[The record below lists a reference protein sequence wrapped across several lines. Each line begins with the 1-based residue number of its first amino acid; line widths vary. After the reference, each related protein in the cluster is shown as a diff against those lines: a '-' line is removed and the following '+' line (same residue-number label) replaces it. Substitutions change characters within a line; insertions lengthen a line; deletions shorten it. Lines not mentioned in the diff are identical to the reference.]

1 MGSAALEPLA
11 KSAIEAALNNNWKEA
26 VGLNLS
32 LLKLYPQDVETLNR
46 LARAFLESGKI
57 NKARSTYK
65 RVLSIDPY
73 NSIANRNL
81 KKLTELKLKDL
92 RSQPNLQTQNGAPVA
107 DIFLEEPGK
116 TKILKVIGNHS
127 TSRRIATLRTADPVT
142 LKGKYNRVLVLNLR
156 GQIIGELE
164 EEWGKKISKVIRFG
178 SKFEALVI
186 SVSAE
191 VMGPVS
197 ILVREVEHS
206 PKLVNQVIFP
216 IEKTEDFKPDVSE
229 ETISPVTE
237 DPSAENEEEM
247 VVSQKSPHVRS
258 HASLESLAEKEQE
271 AYDSLEEES

>member
-1 MGSAALEPLA
+1 MGSAALDPLA

-26 VGLNLS
+26 VKLNLS
-32 LLKLYPQDVETLNR
+32 LLKLYPQDVEALNR
-46 LARAFLESGKI
+46 LARAFLESRKI
-57 NKARSTYK
+57 NKARSIYK
-65 RVLSIDPY
+65 MVLSIDPY
-73 NSIANRNL
+73 NSIANRNI

-92 RSQPNLQTQNGAPVA
+92 KSQPNLQTQNGAQVA

-127 TSRRIATLRTADPVT
+127 SRRTATLRTADPVI
-142 LKGKYNRVLVLNLR
+142 LKSKHNRVLVLNLR

-164 EEWGKKISKVIRFG
+164 EEWGKKISKAIRFG

-186 SVSAE
+186 SVNAE

-206 PKLVNQVIFP
+206 PKLKDQIIFP
-216 IEKTEDFKPDVSE
+216 IEKTEDFKRYVSE
-229 ETISPVTE
+229 ETISPAIE

-247 VVSQKSPHVRS
+247 VVSQKSRHVGS